1 MLDGRVNLQGTVE
14 DLNAKRL
21 VETLVHKAHAET
33 ETDSSKETT
42 DSDENGHDQPL
53 ADPSILAVAGSNKRP
68 RKLVKDEQGR
78 LVLLNG
84 RRMTVT

>member
-1 MLDGRVNLQGTVE
+1 MLDGRVDSHGTVE
-14 DLNAKRL
+14 DLNAKWL

-33 ETDSSKETT
+33 ETDSLKETT

-53 ADPSILAVAGSNKRP
+53 ADPSILAVASNKRP

-84 RRMTVT
+84 RRMSVT